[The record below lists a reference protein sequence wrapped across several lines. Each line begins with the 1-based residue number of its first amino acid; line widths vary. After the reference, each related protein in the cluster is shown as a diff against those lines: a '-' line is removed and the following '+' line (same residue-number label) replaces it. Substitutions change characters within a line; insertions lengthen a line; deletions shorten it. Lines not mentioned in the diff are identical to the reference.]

1 MSVIVE
7 TGKHV
12 ACETRVQNAEKK
24 IVLQMG
30 SCLTDEANS
39 RVSLAVGSVPA
50 EHVDCSG
57 SGEDFAAV
65 YHPTRNQILL
75 PFLHRNPF
83 SANDEGIAT
92 LHNEHVFVVI
102 VNVFHRRSCLSA
114 CPDRHL
120 ASICP
125 VEHIASCSR
134 SGLLGC
140 CDSVRWMLH
149 ELRKV
154 LHSRTSYCIF

>member
-1 MSVIVE
+1 M
-7 TGKHV
+7 
-12 ACETRVQNAEKK
+12 QNAEKEE
-24 IVLQMG
+24 
-30 SCLTDEANS
+30 CRANWFLVDDGANL

-50 EHVDCSG
+50 ERVNCSG
-57 SGEDFAAV
+57 SGENFAAV
-65 YHPTRNQILL
+65 YHPTWNQILL

-102 VNVFHRRSCLSA
+102 VNVFPRRSCLSA

-125 VEHIASCSR
+125 VEHIAFYSR
-134 SGLLGC
+134 SGLLGW
-140 CDSVRWMLH
+140 CDSVRWVLH